1 MRISQG
7 NSPSARGRSLPLT
20 AAFGFRLAAIL
31 AAILAIAVPGVHA
44 EEIGFLLS
52 PPPTASL
59 APPAIEGIRL
69 PLSERWRA
77 SYGLGLAEETAL
89 TWTAVRS
96 DQTLAYGTRS
106 DGEVRRDWRHFLGLE
121 YAPFEGFS
129 LLGGIAKAGGLSGG
143 KGSSTSPT
151 GYERL
156 RLNLGARWRSED
168 WGIDG
173 SFAFIP
179 TGAGRVPSD
188 ASFLPGSGG
197 GGSTYYLSLTVSRR
211 F

>member
-1 MRISQG
+1 MRTFQG
-7 NSPSARGRSLPLT
+7 NSPSARGRSLPL
-20 AAFGFRLAAIL
+20 AAIL
-31 AAILAIAVPGVHA
+31 SLSLSAILAIAIPVVHA
-44 EEIGFLLS
+44 EEIGFVLS

-59 APPAIEGIRL
+59 APPAIEGFRL
-69 PLSERWRA
+69 PLSDRWRA
-77 SYGLGLAEETAL
+77 SYGLGLAQETGL
-89 TWTAVRS
+89 TWTAARF
-96 DQTLAYGTRS
+96 DQTLAFGTRS

-121 YAPFEGFS
+121 YSPVQSIS

-156 RLNLGARWRSED
+156 RLNLGARWRGED

-188 ASFLPGSGG
+188 ASFLPGTGG
-197 GGSTYYLSLTVSRR
+197 GGSTYYLSLSVSRR